1 MCNMAESAFVMAIE
15 FLEQLGVFE
24 IVLPF
29 FLVFTLVFAYL
40 EKTKVFG
47 TETYKSPDDGETYDL
62 PRKNLNS
69 VVALTIAFFVVAS
82 SQLVRVISEIASN
95 TVLVLMLGFSFTLV
109 VGAFHEEDE
118 DGFYLE
124 GGWATL
130 FQVISFIAIAFV
142 FLDAL
147 DWISIISA
155 FLQSTLTN
163 EVASTTLMVVILA
176 GLIWAVVG
184 GSPIPDEEEA

>member
-1 MCNMAESAFVMAIE
+1 MADSAFGNAIS
-15 FLEQLGVFE
+15 FLDQLGVFD

-47 TETYKSPDDGETYDL
+47 TQTYKSSDSGDTYEL

-69 VVALTIAFFVVAS
+69 VVSLTTAFFVVAS
-82 SQLVRVISEIASN
+82 SQLVSIVSEVASQ

-109 VGAFHEEDE
+109 VGAFHEETE
-118 DGFYLE
+118 DGFYLS

-130 FQVISFIAIAFV
+130 FQVIAFVAIAFI
-142 FLDAL
+142 FLNAL
-147 DWISIISA
+147 GWLEVISD
-155 FLQSTLTN
+155 FLEDSLTN
-163 EVASTTLMVVILA
+163 EAASTALMVLILA
-176 GLIWAVVG
+176 GLIWFVVG
-184 GSPIPDEEEA
+184 GNPVPDEE

>member
-1 MCNMAESAFVMAIE
+1 MAESAFVSAIS
-15 FLEQLGVFE
+15 FLDQLGVFE

-47 TETYKSPDDGETYDL
+47 TETYRSSDDGETYEL

-69 VVALTIAFFVVAS
+69 VVALTTAFFVVAS
-82 SQLVRVISEIASN
+82 SQLVRIISEIASQM
-95 TVLVLMLGFSFTLV
+95 VLVLMLGFSFTLV
-109 VGAFHEEDE
+109 VGAFHKEQD

-130 FQVISFIAIAFV
+130 FQVIAFIAIVFV
-142 FLDAL
+142 FLNAL
-147 DWISIISA
+147 GWLELVAD
-155 FLQSTLTN
+155 FLRSTLTN
-163 EVASTTLMVVILA
+163 EAASTALMVLVLA
-176 GLIWAVVG
+176 GLIWYVVG
-184 GSPIPDEEEA
+184 GSPVPENDE